1 MAAFLSGRG
10 PGVADATWSRTIVA
24 DSAGS
29 CSAAARAAAVSIT
42 AVAATAAVTAMAA
55 AAAATT
61 GFGLRTSVRC
71 DQDQT

>member
-10 PGVADATWSRTIVA
+10 PGVADAAWSRTIVA
-24 DSAGS
+24 DTAGS
-29 CSAAARAAAVSIT
+29 CRAARAAAVSIT

-61 GFGLRTSVRC
+61 GFGLCTSVRC

>member
-1 MAAFLSGRG
+1 MATMAAFLSGRG
-10 PGVADATWSRTIVA
+10 PGVADAAWSRTIVA

-29 CSAAARAAAVSIT
+29 CRAARAAAVCIT
-42 AVAATAAVTAMAA
+42 AVAATAAVTAM
-55 AAAATT
+55 AAATT